1 MIFFLLV
8 NMSSPSSPKNL
19 RDDIKSEL
27 EGFNVDNMKKT
38 DTKEKI
44 ILPTAEG
51 RRMLFIQRCLHFILP
66 LKIIYS
72 S

>member
-1 MIFFLLV
+1 
-8 NMSSPSSPKNL
+8 MSSPSSPKNL
-19 RDDIKSEL
+19 RDDIKNEL

-51 RRMLFIQRCLHFILP
+51 RRKLFIQRG
-66 LKIIYS
+66 
-72 S
+72 

>member
-51 RRMLFIQRCLHFILP
+51 RNVI
-66 LKIIYS
+66 
-72 S
+72 